1 MDKPNKRFSTDEL
14 TNGILRTRDFKRYLN
29 NHADSLQ
36 EQTLQDHLERLL
48 QKKGM
53 KRADVIQRANLD
65 RAFGYQIFDGRKS
78 PSRDKVI
85 QLAFG
90 FGLNYE
96 ETRELLRVA
105 RKTALYARIKREA
118 ILIYAIGHNLSVME
132 TQYMLMEAELPP
144 LGQEKD
150 K

>member
-90 FGLNYE
+90 FGLNYK

-132 TQYMLMEAELPP
+132 TQYMLMEAELTL

-150 K
+150 

>member
-48 QKKGM
+48 QEKGM

-96 ETRELLRVA
+96 ETCELLRVA

>member
-29 NHADSLQ
+29 SHADSLQ

-48 QKKGM
+48 REKGL
-53 KRADVIQRANLD
+53 KRADVIQWANLD

-96 ETRELLRVA
+96 ETCELLRVA

-118 ILIYAIGHNLSVME
+118 VLIYAIGHNLSVME